1 MTDQPGRHPMPF
13 DQRRYDE
20 LTQGIATL
28 LAQAAPAGWKR
39 IDLKA
44 LANVAVSDIALT
56 VVLQDGSSPPVD
68 MPRDVVGMVG
78 ELRSIMYRPG
88 AGTWLSMRLM
98 LEPPSAYYVSFNND
112 FDPLWEPD
120 LTAAE
125 WAQDLAAF
133 PRDDEHIPAWMR
145 DKTQEAQ

>member
-1 MTDQPGRHPMPF
+1 MTDVPGRGPMPY
-13 DQRRYDE
+13 DPQRYDE
-20 LTQGIATL
+20 LTKGVATL
-28 LAQAAPAGWKR
+28 LARAAPAGWKR

-56 VVLQDGSSPPVD
+56 VVLQDGSSPPAEL
-68 MPRDVVGMVG
+68 PRDVIPMVG

-98 LEPPSAYYVSFNND
+98 MDPPGAYYVSFNSD

-125 WAQDLAAF
+125 WAQDLTAF
-133 PRDDEHIPAWMR
+133 PRDDEHTPEWLR
-145 DKTQEAQ
+145 SRLQEAQ